1 MLPPK
6 KKSLRARRSADMID
20 SHLHLDDD
28 KLKDA
33 ADGIIRGLPEHGIE
47 FVINN
52 SCNLQSMTD
61 GVKLADTYENVYA
74 TVGMHPHE
82 SRDFN
87 DGFRALMRELAQNN
101 KVVAVGEIG
110 LDYYYDLSD
119 RKVQRD
125 VFAEQI
131 EIADELCLPIT
142 LHIRD
147 AYGDA
152 WDILQAQKRHLNNG
166 VLWHCYSGSAEFA
179 RQAAKQ
185 GHYFAFGGAITFK
198 NARKEDVLLSVPFD
212 GILSET
218 DSPYMAP
225 VPLRGTVNTPYN
237 IPLIVAKIAKIYGR
251 DVAETETQIR
261 ENTLRLFTKIQRNI
275 KTQ

>member
-1 MLPPK
+1 
-6 KKSLRARRSADMID
+6 MID
-20 SHLHLDDD
+20 THLHFDDERLRD
-28 KLKDA
+28 KVDE
-33 ADGIIRGLPEHGIE
+33 IYNTFSEYNIE

-52 SCNLQSMTD
+52 SCDMQTMLD
-61 GVKLADTYENVYA
+61 GVDLADRYDKIFA

-82 SRDFN
+82 SKHFN
-87 DGFRALMRELAQNN
+87 DDFINKMTELSRRK

-119 RKVQRD
+119 RQTQRD
-125 VFAEQI
+125 VFAEQL
-131 EIADELCLPIT
+131 EIADKLHLPVA

-152 WDILQAQKRHLNNG
+152 WDILRAQKRHLNNG

-179 RQAAKQ
+179 RQAVKE

-198 NARKEDVLLSVPFD
+198 NANKGDVFAQIPIERVM
-212 GILSET
+212 SET

-225 VPLRGTVNTPYN
+225 VPLRGTTNTPLN
-237 IPLIVAKIAKIYGR
+237 IPIVVAKMAGFY
-251 DVAETETQIR
+251 DVSVEQMEERIR
-261 ENTLRLFTKIQRNI
+261 ENVLGFFPKIKSYLN
-275 KTQ
+275 K

>member
-1 MLPPK
+1 
-6 KKSLRARRSADMID
+6 MID
-20 SHLHLDDD
+20 SHLHLDDA
-28 KLKDA
+28 KL
-33 ADGIIRGLPEHGIE
+33 ADRVEEIYNAFDRYGIT

-52 SCNLQSMTD
+52 SCDAPTMTA
-61 GVKLADTYENVYA
+61 GVELAKKYDKVFA

-82 SRDFN
+82 SKYFN
-87 DGFRALMRELAQNN
+87 QEFVSQMETYAKHP

-119 RKVQRD
+119 RQTQRD

-131 EIADELCLPIT
+131 EIADKLHLPLT
-142 LHIRD
+142 LHVRD

-152 WDILQAQKRHLNNG
+152 WDILRAQKNHLNCG

-179 RQAAKQ
+179 RQMVHE

-198 NARKEDVLLSVPFD
+198 NAHKEDVFAQIPIDRV
-212 GILSET
+212 LSET

-225 VPLRGTVNTPYN
+225 EPLRGTVNTPLN
-237 IPLIVAKIAKIYGR
+237 IPIIVTKMASFYGK
-251 DVAETETQIR
+251 DVADMENQICD
-261 ENTLRLFTKIQRNI
+261 NTLRLFPKIKQYLN
-275 KTQ
+275 K

>member
-1 MLPPK
+1 
-6 KKSLRARRSADMID
+6 MID

-28 KLKDA
+28 KLRDS
-33 ADGIIRGLPEHGIE
+33 ADEIIRGLNGHGIE

-52 SCNLQSMTD
+52 SCNFQSMLD
-61 GVKLADTYENVYA
+61 SVALADKYDNVYA

-82 SRDFN
+82 SRDF
-87 DGFRALMRELAQNN
+87 DDKFRDTMTKLAQNK

-119 RKVQRD
+119 RKIQRD

-131 EIADELCLPIT
+131 EIADRLGLPLT

-152 WDILQAQKRHLNNG
+152 WDVLQAQKQHLNNG

-179 RQAAKQ
+179 RQAAML

-198 NARKEDVLLSVPFD
+198 NAHKEDVLHAIPFD
-212 GILSET
+212 RILSET
-218 DSPYMAP
+218 DSPYMSP
-225 VPLRGTVNTPYN
+225 VPLRGTTNTPYN
-237 IPLIVAKIAKIYGR
+237 IPLIVAKIAEICGKS
-251 DVAETETQIR
+251 VEETEAKIR
-261 ENTLRLFTKIQRNI
+261 ENTLRLFTKIMR
-275 KTQ
+275 

>member
-1 MLPPK
+1 
-6 KKSLRARRSADMID
+6 MID
-20 SHLHLDDD
+20 SHLHLDDE
-28 KLKDA
+28 KLKGN
-33 ADGIIRGLPEHGIE
+33 ADDIIRGLNEHGIE

-52 SCNLQSMTD
+52 SCNFQSMID
-61 GVKLADTYENVYA
+61 GVALADKYQNVYA

-87 DGFRALMRELAQNN
+87 DEFRRVMRELAQNG

-110 LDYYYDLSD
+110 LDYYYDLSN
-119 RKVQRD
+119 RQTQRD

-131 EIADELCLPIT
+131 EIADELKLPIT
-142 LHIRD
+142 LHVRE

-152 WDILQAQKRHLNNG
+152 WDILTAQKRHLNSG

-198 NARKEDVLLSVPFD
+198 NAKKEDVLHEIPFD
-212 GILSET
+212 KILSET

-237 IPLIVAKIAKIYGR
+237 IPLIVNKIAEIYGKNV
-251 DVAETETQIR
+251 DETEKQIR
-261 ENTLRLFTKIQRNI
+261 ENTLRLFKRISR
-275 KTQ
+275 K